1 VGNTTVLRKFMDKF
15 EIEEYLKQLDGRGS
29 DKEFSAVKELSVLG
43 VEFPKL
49 LLEKYRNSKKWG
61 ERASC
66 LYHASKYAV
75 SSPHAFELGIEALGD
90 KSKVVRYRACLLLA
104 IAQKSEAIKP
114 LGTLISDPESSDDA
128 KAAIDAIEQK
138 NHHYFADRERSGMVT
153 LNVEQLYR

>member
-1 VGNTTVLRKFMDKF
+1 MDIG

-29 DKEFSAVKELSVLG
+29 DNEFSAVKELSCLG
-43 VEFPKL
+43 MEFPKL
-49 LLEKYRNSKKWG
+49 LLEKYRRSNKWG

-104 IAQKSEAIKP
+104 IAQKTEALKA
-114 LGTLISDPESSDDA
+114 LEDLVANPESSDDA
-128 KAAIDAIEQK
+128 KAAIDAIEQR
-138 NHHYFADRERSGMVT
+138 NHHYFADRDHSGMVT
-153 LNVEQLYR
+153 LNVEQQYS